1 MTLKNHPKDEQP
13 REKAAKHGINALSD
27 SELLAIILRTGT
39 KGKNVLDL
47 AREMLEKSGG
57 FNELAAKSDGYFKNE
72 FHGVGKD
79 KAITLSALFEI
90 AKRVQTSDKNYLSG
104 RISSPDIIAEHFI
117 RYLKNEPVEKFMVAF
132 ISTGGRVIK
141 IEELF
146 SGSLESSLVDVRE
159 IIKRCLDHNAKSII
173 ISHNHPSG
181 TPEVSIED
189 KRVTKKIREACNIFN
204 IKLLDHIIVA
214 GTKFVSFSNLGILNI
229 D

>member
-1 MTLKNHPKDEQP
+1 MPLRNHPNDEQP
-13 REKAAKHGINALSD
+13 REKAANLGINALSD

-47 AREMLEKSGG
+47 AREMIEKAGG
-57 FNELAAKSDGYFKNE
+57 LNELASKSTGYFVNG
-72 FHGVGKD
+72 FLGVGKD

-90 AKRVQTSDKNYLSG
+90 AKRVQTSDREYKSG

-146 SGSLESSLVDVRE
+146 SGTIDHSLVDVRE
-159 IIKRCLDHNAKSII
+159 IVKRCLDHNAKSII

-181 TPEVSIED
+181 TPEVSVED
-189 KRVTKKIREACNIFN
+189 RRVTKRIREACDLFG
-204 IKLLDHIIVA
+204 IKLLDHIVVA
-214 GTKFVSFSNLGILNI
+214 GTKFVSFSSLGILNI